1 MYKALDVAKFIID
14 KCNEK
19 NMAIGNLKLQKV
31 LYFVQAEFLV
41 VKNTPCF
48 VEEIEAWDFGPVIPE
63 VYQEYK
69 VYGGSIIPIFKNSNF
84 AFISKYDQE
93 LIDGIID
100 ECAKYSTSVLANIIH
115 RQSPWREAYYR
126 IDDNVISK
134 QSIKEY
140 FDYSISINS
149 QK

>member
-1 MYKALDVAKFIID
+1 MYKALDVAKYIID

-41 VKNTPCF
+41 VKNIPCF
-48 VEEIEAWDFGPVIPE
+48 IEEIEAWSFGPVIPE
-63 VYQEYK
+63 VYREYK
-69 VYGGSIIPIFKNSNF
+69 VYGGAIIPVFKKNDIV
-84 AFISKYDQE
+84 FISKGDQE

-100 ECAKYSTSVLANIIH
+100 ECAKYSTSTLVNIIRH
-115 RQSPWREAYYR
+115 QSPWREAYYR
-126 IDDNVISK
+126 INDNVISK

-140 FDYSISINS
+140 FDYTISLNS

>member
-1 MYKALDVAKFIID
+1 MYKALDVAKYIID

-63 VYQEYK
+63 VYREYK
-69 VYGGSIIPIFKNSNF
+69 VYGGAIIPVFKKNDIV
-84 AFISKYDQE
+84 FISKGDQE

-100 ECAKYSTSVLANIIH
+100 ECAKYSTSTLVNIIRH
-115 RQSPWREAYYR
+115 QSPWREAYYR
-126 IDDNVISK
+126 INDNVISK

-140 FDYSISINS
+140 FAYTISINS